1 MAFPVINQAVAKVV
15 MEVKLR
21 VIDDLIAY
29 IETKIEADED
39 LRKIFNEFKDVM
51 RQNDEKAIKI
61 AGKKSKKSADN
72 NVEKKKRQPSVFNL
86 YVKDIMPSI
95 RSNNPDVKD
104 GKQLISFAAQ
114 AWKNDIKVPFIKSK
128 VLELKKD
135 DATSSIIEL
144 YTIASNLWK
153 ANNTE
158 SIIDT
163 SIIEKEKEIDIIST
177 DENIIDT
184 PIIETKIKS
193 TKAKKK

>member
-61 AGKKSKKSADN
+61 AGKKSKKSSDN

-153 ANNTE
+153 SNNTE
-158 SIIDT
+158 S
-163 SIIEKEKEIDIIST
+163 IEKEKEIDIISI
-177 DENIIDT
+177 DENILDT
-184 PIIETKIKS
+184 PIIESKIKS